1 MPQVI
6 DATIDS
12 VGHVILREKVR
23 LNGVH
28 NARVTIL
35 DEVKSEETGE
45 QEWSLF
51 GSVEIIDDDL
61 ESASREI
68 SDALNGSIE
77 RSGKEVNPPI
87 K

>member
-12 VGHVILREKVR
+12 VGHVILNKKIR
-23 LNGVH
+23 LNGLH

-35 DEVKSEETGE
+35 DEVKHSTNNAS
-45 QEWSLF
+45 EWSLF

-68 SDALNGSIE
+68 SEMLNRSIE
-77 RSGKEVNPPI
+77 RSGEEVNPLD
-87 K
+87 

>member
-1 MPQVI
+1 MSQVV

-12 VGHVILREKVR
+12 VGHVVLNKKIR
-23 LNGVH
+23 LNGLH

-35 DEVKSEETGE
+35 DEVKTEKNGD

-68 SDALNGSIE
+68 SEMLNRSIE
-77 RSGKEVNPPI
+77 RSGEEVNPPE
-87 K
+87 

>member
-1 MPQVI
+1 MSQVV

-12 VGHVILREKVR
+12 VGNVTLSKKIR
-23 LNGVH
+23 LNGLH

-35 DEVKSEETGE
+35 DEVKRETTND

-68 SDALNGSIE
+68 SEMLNRSIE
-77 RSGKEVNPPI
+77 RSGQEVNPPE
-87 K
+87 